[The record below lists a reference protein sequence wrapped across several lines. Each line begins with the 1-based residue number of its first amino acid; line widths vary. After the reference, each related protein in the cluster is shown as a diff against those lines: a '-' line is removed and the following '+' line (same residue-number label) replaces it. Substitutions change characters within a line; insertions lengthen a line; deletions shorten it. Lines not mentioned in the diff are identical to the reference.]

1 MSNLQERIEEI
12 REAASAKI
20 FKLLRSEQPKEIPV
34 EVTASGIAVRN
45 LINVSS
51 IDYLLKI
58 LNKISLPQK
67 INLQLEN
74 DFSESFGRYY
84 IVLKQD
90 DNIRYSEYFN
100 YIKIENSC
108 LGAWQAYLLWSLW
121 HQLPLYEHSN
131 YYQRF
136 PIYSANDFD
145 SLNVDDKDIKQQLNN
160 ANISLCVNGIKGLY
174 FISCCYWCHF
184 SGLNRIFCEIH
195 IENDKVTYIKEF
207 KIQNIVSYGS
217 DLRI

>member
-67 INLQLEN
+67 SIYNLKMIFL
-74 DFSESFGRYY
+74 SH
-84 IVLKQD
+84 LD
-90 DNIRYSEYFN
+90 DIILF
-100 YIKIENSC
+100 
-108 LGAWQAYLLWSLW
+108 
-121 HQLPLYEHSN
+121 
-131 YYQRF
+131 
-136 PIYSANDFD
+136 
-145 SLNVDDKDIKQQLNN
+145 
-160 ANISLCVNGIKGLY
+160 
-174 FISCCYWCHF
+174 
-184 SGLNRIFCEIH
+184 
-195 IENDKVTYIKEF
+195 
-207 KIQNIVSYGS
+207 
-217 DLRI
+217 